1 MDKTEFMNTS
11 KNRIRTEENKMVSIG
26 SEQFKECNEF
36 KYLGSVVTWDNDCSK
51 DIKARISAGNRCY
64 YALGKV
70 MRTRYISKQTKL
82 LIYKTII
89 KPIVVYGCES
99 WTMTEQQ
106 QQQLRRWERKILRK
120 IYGPVKEQNNWRIRS
135 NLELEQVYKE
145 PNIVTSIKIRRLEW
159 VGHLIRMEDERMA
172 KMIFTGTLEGKRD
185 RGRPRLRW
193 LDCIEED
200 LRKVGIRR
208 WRKRAE
214 DRSDWAIVLKE
225 ALAKL

>member
-1 MDKTEFMNTS
+1 MK
-11 KNRIRTEENKMVSIG
+11 
-26 SEQFKECNEF
+26 
-36 KYLGSVVTWDNDCSK
+36 
-51 DIKARISAGNRCY
+51 
-64 YALGKV
+64 
-70 MRTRYISKQTKL
+70 TRYISKKTKL

-99 WTMTEQQ
+99 WIMTEQK
-106 QQQLRRWERKILRK
+106 QQQLRRWGRKMLTK

-135 NLELEQVYKE
+135 NLELEQVYKK

-159 VGHLIRMEDERMA
+159 VGQLIKMEDERME
-172 KMIFTGTLEGKRD
+172 KMIFTGILEGKRD

-214 DRSDWAIVLKE
+214 NRSD
-225 ALAKL
+225 

>member
-1 MDKTEFMNTS
+1 
-11 KNRIRTEENKMVSIG
+11 
-26 SEQFKECNEF
+26 
-36 KYLGSVVTWDNDCSK
+36 
-51 DIKARISAGNRCY
+51 
-64 YALGKV
+64 
-70 MRTRYISKQTKL
+70 MRRRYISKQTKL
-82 LIYKTII
+82 LLNGTII

-99 WTMTEQQ
+99 WIMTEQK
-106 QQQLRRWERKILRK
+106 QQLRRWGRKMLTK

-135 NLELEQVYKE
+135 NLELEQVYKK
-145 PNIVTSIKIRRLEW
+145 PNIVTSIKIRGLEW
-159 VGHLIRMEDERMA
+159 VGQLIKMEDERME

-214 DRSDWAIVLKE
+214 NRSD
-225 ALAKL
+225 